1 MSQIR
6 SRDFLSNLFPTHHP
20 SVHSSS
26 PHSFNVTSF
35 GQTLLSTLLSIRTRN
50 LPRNASIFFAGEG
63 CGLHPCD
70 ILRQS
75 IDPRICARARP
86 STVPPAGHD
95 VVLSVF
101 YCICQQSRTNQ
112 VSDISSYFHW
122 GTGVQC
128 RRCKGMRRYL
138 RRNSAKYCERIACPS
153 ADQIEGMLGGGGG
166 RKDKCQ

>member
-1 MSQIR
+1 MLQQ
-6 SRDFLSNLFPTHHP
+6 TP
-20 SVHSSS
+20 SIADQQPARFIQSDHLANIALYSY
-26 PHSFNVTSF
+26 
-35 GQTLLSTLLSIRTRN
+35 TLP
-50 LPRNASIFFAGEG
+50 PRNASIFFAGEG

-75 IDPRICARARP
+75 IDPRFCARAINRRPSP

-101 YCICQQSRTNQ
+101 YCTCQQSRTNQ

-138 RRNSAKYCERIACPS
+138 RRNSAKYCERLTRPS
-153 ADQIEGMLGGGGG
+153 ADQIEGMLGRGGG
-166 RKDKCQ
+166 RKDKFQ